1 MLLKSSS
8 FAIMTNKLSSTLDR
22 RSERREKAM
31 PVVKIDSTHPE
42 TFFDVLKRM
51 NIAEGAEFE
60 VEKVNNGI
68 LLKSLDTEEQLTKEQ
83 IRQLLKE
90 EALELRDRDLQMSQE
105 WFHLEQ
111 EVWEQNQ

>member
-1 MLLKSSS
+1 
-8 FAIMTNKLSSTLDR
+8 
-22 RSERREKAM
+22 M
-31 PVVKIDSTHPE
+31 PLVKIDSSHPE
-42 TFFDVLKRM
+42 TFFNVLKEM
-51 NIAEGAEFE
+51 NIEATEFE
-60 VEKVNNGI
+60 VERVGKDI
-68 LLKSLDTEEQLTKEQ
+68 LLKPLEAEKELSKEE